1 MLACLREV
9 LGGCDDFN
17 SPIFGNG
24 NRFITFC
31 GLFVYAS
38 HNGVFWVFLKKSLPK
53 RYIFQFTKYK
63 DMGVSESTEFDTFS
77 IFLHR
82 NILFL
87 ESSGKDQTYILDI
100 LRRYL
105 NKYCESKF

>member
-1 MLACLREV
+1 
-9 LGGCDDFN
+9 
-17 SPIFGNG
+17 
-24 NRFITFC
+24 
-31 GLFVYAS
+31 
-38 HNGVFWVFLKKSLPK
+38 
-53 RYIFQFTKYK
+53 
-63 DMGVSESTEFDTFS
+63 MGVSESTEFDTFS